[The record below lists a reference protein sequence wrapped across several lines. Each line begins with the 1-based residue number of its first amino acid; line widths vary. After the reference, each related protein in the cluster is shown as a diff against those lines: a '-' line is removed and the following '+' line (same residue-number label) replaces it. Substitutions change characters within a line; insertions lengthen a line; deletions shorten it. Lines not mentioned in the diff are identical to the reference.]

1 MSLRI
6 EIVNGVKVVTGD
18 TPGVPVASVPGDGG
32 SMVAF
37 NAAALELITAALV
50 SGSPST
56 FGTGTSPTPVQVITG
71 ISFNGDGSIAT
82 VQKKWLYLPANAI
95 GS

>member
-1 MSLRI
+1 MSLSVQVI
-6 EIVNGVKVVTGD
+6 NGVKVVIGD
-18 TPGVPVASVPGDGG
+18 APGVPVLSVPGSGG

-50 SGSPST
+50 LGSPST